1 MIRVPRRRRAPPPF
15 WSPGL
20 GIVLVLAT
28 VLAAAAVLVVVLAPG
43 PPGLPPYTYVN
54 ATLTI
59 GGTSAFED
67 HDYFSLNTASPELND
82 PQVGS
87 LVTAT
92 GIVDENSGY
101 PAESVNQ
108 SANLQYSD
116 TGTAT
121 PYTGENDSK
130 FIALCEEV
138 HCRASLPLPG
148 EIDDPGAAAVTVRYV
163 EHTLGFDPAY
173 WEVGNE
179 PASWTH
185 FGIPWDQWR
194 PTDHSTPTPLQFAQ
208 MVQRYVL
215 AVRSVDPAAQILG
228 IQSDAGSPSRA
239 DWFTSLMQIDGPN
252 LSAVAYH
259 SYPGGVGTP
268 GESLS
273 EFFATLSQPGSFPL
287 NYPLTLST
295 VRSACASCAT
305 RLFVGEY
312 NSARLGNLTAYAS
325 GYPEAPYIAAGL
337 LEGLEENASQVT
349 FYGLQPGGA
358 TGLLDSNGDPL
369 PVYYDYAT
377 FFRNLALPWIETAT
391 VTGGPSGVYALASHN
406 SSQVSELVVNTNT
419 AVGLN
424 LSFAPGAAWNG
435 TAEVYLFGPRLSQ
448 PTAVPM
454 TLAGLSKVQV
464 PPEGILMIDGP
475 SGSFGP
481 LTLRS
486 HVAPSGQIGAPH
498 AVEGPFPGPA
508 ATVVPAGGVRT
519 AASRSRD
526 VS

>member
-163 EHTLGFDPAY
+163 
-173 WEVGNE
+173 
-179 PASWTH
+179 
-185 FGIPWDQWR
+185 
-194 PTDHSTPTPLQFAQ
+194 
-208 MVQRYVL
+208 
-215 AVRSVDPAAQILG
+215 
-228 IQSDAGSPSRA
+228 
-239 DWFTSLMQIDGPN
+239 
-252 LSAVAYH
+252 
-259 SYPGGVGTP
+259 
-268 GESLS
+268 
-273 EFFATLSQPGSFPL
+273 
-287 NYPLTLST
+287 
-295 VRSACASCAT
+295 
-305 RLFVGEY
+305 
-312 NSARLGNLTAYAS
+312 
-325 GYPEAPYIAAGL
+325 
-337 LEGLEENASQVT
+337 
-349 FYGLQPGGA
+349 
-358 TGLLDSNGDPL
+358 
-369 PVYYDYAT
+369 
-377 FFRNLALPWIETAT
+377 
-391 VTGGPSGVYALASHN
+391 
-406 SSQVSELVVNTNT
+406 
-419 AVGLN
+419 
-424 LSFAPGAAWNG
+424 
-435 TAEVYLFGPRLSQ
+435 
-448 PTAVPM
+448 
-454 TLAGLSKVQV
+454 
-464 PPEGILMIDGP
+464 
-475 SGSFGP
+475 
-481 LTLRS
+481 
-486 HVAPSGQIGAPH
+486 
-498 AVEGPFPGPA
+498 
-508 ATVVPAGGVRT
+508 
-519 AASRSRD
+519 
-526 VS
+526 